1 MRSKRTIEKYLHY
14 YVTRNFGA
22 VVEYIDEWAPWLWRI
37 QLIDGKLIAAKYQ
50 PLARRTRHT
59 ESDVLELERELLDFL
74 VSKNCLVPFWMGCDK
89 KTGFAFYEWV
99 GDTTLDDYAQKDIL
113 SARKIIPRVVD
124 SFKLIDNNINDMQ
137 GHLASKVIPGGEKSD
152 LLSLWR
158 VVTERAKWGAYA
170 LCNHLGLPSPTK
182 KIITELDVIC
192 NDLALQDP
200 RLGCSDFNARN
211 IIIGDKESPYFIEFA
226 KLNWDWTERRLV
238 QYTTSIGSRKYRG
251 NLRALLYKKN
261 TRETLN
267 IALVDAHQIVFMLNG
282 AAEVCFA
289 FEKEKKSFR
298 KYFRPTYLRSLRRR
312 LIVFANVLSEHFS
325 SEAQLCEIR
334 STFSIEKKGVTIE

>member
-1 MRSKRTIEKYLHY
+1 
-14 YVTRNFGA
+14 
-22 VVEYIDEWAPWLWRI
+22 
-37 QLIDGKLIAAKYQ
+37 
-50 PLARRTRHT
+50 
-59 ESDVLELERELLDFL
+59 
-74 VSKNCLVPFWMGCDK
+74 
-89 KTGFAFYEWV
+89 
-99 GDTTLDDYAQKDIL
+99 
-113 SARKIIPRVVD
+113 
-124 SFKLIDNNINDMQ
+124 MQ

-238 QYTTSIGSRKYRG
+238 QYTTSMGSGRDDGRMRSVLREEVALYYAEISGRSDG
-251 NLRALLYKKN
+251 ARALDY
-261 TRETLN
+261 
-267 IALVDAHQIVFMLNG
+267 HQIFFLLNG
-282 AAEVCFA
+282 VAMLCSA
-289 FEKEKKSFR
+289 FEGGPRAAALLARWQASR
-298 KYFRPTYLRSLRRR
+298 
-312 LIVFANVLSEHFS
+312 V
-325 SEAQLCEIR
+325 
-334 STFSIEKKGVTIE
+334 